1 MTFSGDRRPTDP
13 EPSPA
18 TSDLEEAVSVFVQ
31 HRKRLFGIA
40 YRVLGSAA
48 EAEDVVQEVWLRWQR
63 TDRSVVISPVAFLSS
78 TTTRLAI
85 NVAQS
90 ARVRRE
96 TYIGP
101 WLPEPVDTSSDPEL
115 GAQRAEALELA
126 MLLVLERLSPTER
139 AAYVLREAFDYA
151 YPEIAAILRLSLV
164 NVRKIVSRAR
174 KHLSE
179 EQRGSVDTAEHRRL
193 LDVFVAA
200 ARTGDVASLE
210 ALLTPDTVS
219 LSDGN
224 GMRGCARIPVRGRSR
239 GGQDGDVHQ
248 ALAGRGAPVRR
259 RQRQYGGADQPGGR
273 ARRVPDRGGLARGH
287 PPVDVGVQ
295 PEQDRR
301 VPRLPYP
308 LRAPPP
314 CVRRLHMIAEAADGE
329 EHMVSVTG
337 HSIEVTAESLRGELA
352 RLRIQKQA
360 LERELAAVVAH
371 LGSVQRALG
380 VLQPLLLDNPA
391 DGAGRRTDSAAT
403 TDIDIDIDIEPND
416 TEPTDTDST
425 ADADAQGQKSYG
437 RLTEQIMEYFA
448 GVGDAEVRARDVAAA
463 LGRDTDSGSING
475 VRSTLDRL
483 VGASRVQR
491 AGRGLYRAGRP

>member
-1 MTFSGDRRPTDP
+1 
-13 EPSPA
+13 
-18 TSDLEEAVSVFVQ
+18 
-31 HRKRLFGIA
+31 
-40 YRVLGSAA
+40 
-48 EAEDVVQEVWLRWQR
+48 
-63 TDRSVVISPVAFLSS
+63 
-78 TTTRLAI
+78 
-85 NVAQS
+85 
-90 ARVRRE
+90 
-96 TYIGP
+96 
-101 WLPEPVDTSSDPEL
+101 
-115 GAQRAEALELA
+115 
-126 MLLVLERLSPTER
+126 
-139 AAYVLREAFDYA
+139 
-151 YPEIAAILRLSLV
+151 
-164 NVRKIVSRAR
+164 
-174 KHLSE
+174 
-179 EQRGSVDTAEHRRL
+179 
-193 LDVFVAA
+193 
-200 ARTGDVASLE
+200 
-210 ALLTPDTVS
+210 
-219 LSDGN
+219 
-224 GMRGCARIPVRGRSR
+224 
-239 GGQDGDVHQ
+239 
-248 ALAGRGAPVRR
+248 
-259 RQRQYGGADQPGGR
+259 
-273 ARRVPDRGGLARGH
+273 
-287 PPVDVGVQ
+287 
-295 PEQDRR
+295 
-301 VPRLPYP
+301 
-308 LRAPPP
+308 
-314 CVRRLHMIAEAADGE
+314 
-329 EHMVSVTG
+329 MVSVTG